1 MKYIVILGDGMA
13 DMPIEELGNKTP
25 IEYADTPMMDKL
37 SKMSEIGL
45 CATVPKGMKP
55 GSDIANLAV
64 LGYNPEIYYSGRS
77 PLEALSIGAPMK
89 DTDVALRVNLVT
101 LKDPKDEGSAFE
113 DLIIEDHSSGELSTE
128 EAAVLIDE
136 VKKAF
141 EGEEFKFF
149 VGTSYRHCCL
159 WENGKV
165 MDFAQPHDHL
175 GERAGDYMPEDT
187 PEGNKFAEMMIK
199 SYELLK
205 DHPINKARVAN
216 GKKPANALWFWGAGT
231 RPALSPFIE
240 KTQKKGV
247 MISAT
252 DLLKGIGYGAGME
265 VIQVEGANGLLETNY
280 EGKAKAAVDAL
291 LNKDFDFAYVH
302 VEAPDEM
309 GHQGSVERKVK
320 AIEYLD
326 QRLIKVVYEM
336 LDGTDYRML
345 IMPDHPTPICI
356 RTHSDDPVPYLLF
369 DSTKI
374 QNNEW
379 NYSEKNAKLSGNLIN
394 PGYKIIDKLLGE

>member
-37 SKMSEIGL
+37 SKMGEIGL
-45 CATVPKGMKP
+45 CATVPKGLKP

-64 LGYNPEIYYSGRS
+64 LGYDPSIYYSGRS

-101 LKDPKDEGSAFE
+101 LKDPKGEGSAFE
-113 DLIIEDHSSGELSTE
+113 DLIIEDHSSGEISTE
-128 EAAVLIDE
+128 DAAILIDE

-141 EGEEFKFF
+141 EGEEFKFY

-159 WENGKV
+159 WDNGKV
-165 MDFAQPHDHL
+165 IDLAQPHDHL
-175 GERAGDYMPEDT
+175 GERVGDYMPEDT
-187 PEGNKFAEMMIK
+187 PEGKKFAEMMTK
-199 SYELLK
+199 SYEILK
-205 DHPINKARVAN
+205 DHPINKERIAN
-216 GKKPANALWFWGAGT
+216 GKNPANALWFWGAGT
-231 RPALSPFIE
+231 KPALSPFIQ
-240 KTQKKGV
+240 KTKKKGV

-252 DLLKGIGYGAGME
+252 DLLKGIGSGAGME
-265 VIQVEGANGLLETNY
+265 VIQVEGANGMLETNY

-291 LNKDFDFAYVH
+291 LNSDFDFAYIH

-336 LDGTDYRML
+336 LEGTDYRML

-356 RTHSDDPVPYLLF
+356 RTHCDDPVPYLLF

-379 NYSEKNAKLSGNLIN
+379 NYSEKDAKLSGNLIN
-394 PGYKIIDKLLGE
+394 PGYKMIDKLLGE